1 MMTNKKLEKLIGD
14 IIKECLITEQEEPRL
29 SSIPDKPMA
38 PKELRAHLEKAKK
51 RKERMDAQKKRAA
64 IREPLRERGEF
75 NPSLDTDDT
84 GETDKEEALLLLQS
98 LVPDVS
104 KVMKTQKRLNALLGR
119 LPQTSNVRG
128 ALEYHLEQ
136 YVVAAKAAFQKLK

>member
-1 MMTNKKLEKLIGD
+1 MTNKKLEKLIDD
-14 IIKECLITEQEEPRL
+14 IIKECIVAEQEQEHI
-29 SSIPDKPMA
+29 SSIPDKPMN
-38 PKELRAHLEKAKK
+38 PKELRAHLEKEKK
-51 RKERMDAQKKRAA
+51 RKERMDVQRKRAA
-64 IREPLRERGEF
+64 MRASLRERGEF
-75 NPSLDTDDT
+75 NPSLDTD
-84 GETDKEEALLLLQS
+84 ETDKEEALLLLQA

-136 YVVAAKAAFQKLK
+136 YIVAAKAAFQKLK